1 MMRTFA
7 LMMLIFITV
16 RSEEGSP
23 DSKEGVKLRDEEDVD
38 KLRDEAIAKLEVP
51 LEKMK
56 IKVKQKSI
64 SIFPSI

>member
-56 IKVKQKSI
+56 IKV
-64 SIFPSI
+64 